1 MGEDILSVIFLV
13 LICIVIAGII
23 YKTVPSQMM
32 IPTFALVAVCLWIAL
47 DYILMQRYQIKKSCD
62 VPKVNHDPLD
72 DQINRLTQELN
83 LAENS
88 KSTNV
93 SDNSKST
100 NVSDDS
106 KSTNVSDDSKSINVS
121 DNSPPSTEKNLTPEA
136 KHKNEFDIDL
146 YDKQL
151 SIKELFKDSGCTG
164 DTRIANRMKYMGLQ
178 ARMSQ
183 DIRARWNTEKLRP
196 YLEEELSDN
205 ENRDW
210 WDVETDYLDILM

>member
-83 LAENS
+83 LAEN
-88 KSTNV
+88 
-93 SDNSKST
+93 
-100 NVSDDS
+100 S